1 MLMPDSWPRA
11 QLRLLLTAVMFYTRL
26 PCPSWVGHEPE
37 QLNRATVY
45 FPLIG
50 WLVGA
55 VAAGVYWAASQLWP
69 PVVAVLL
76 STTTSILLTGAFHED
91 GLADVCDGFGGGWT
105 RERILDIM
113 KDSRVG
119 TYGLVGLGL
128 ALGAKVAALTG
139 AATGPGR
146 WAQSVPVLLAVAHP
160 LSRLTALLFVRTFS
174 YARADLAD
182 GKAKPVAQSM
192 PNGRLAVAAVLGLA
206 PLLALAAWQ
215 SQPTLLLVLLPLLVL
230 HGVLGR
236 WFRRWLGG
244 YTGDCLGAT
253 QQLAEVLVYLFFTAR
268 VWH

>member
-1 MLMPDSWPRA
+1 MRRW
-11 QLRLLLTAVMFYTRL
+11 LRGHLELWLTAVMFYTRL
-26 PCPSWVGHEPE
+26 PCPAWVSHDAEL
-37 QLNRATVY
+37 LNRATVY

-55 VAAGVYWAASQLWP
+55 VAAGVYWSAAQLWP
-69 PVVAVLL
+69 PVIAVLL
-76 STTTSILLTGAFHED
+76 STAASVLLTGAFHED

-105 RERILDIM
+105 RARILDIM

-128 ALGAKVAALTG
+128 ALGTKMAALSG
-139 AATGPGR
+139 AAAGPGR
-146 WAQSVPVLLAVAHP
+146 WGLSVPVLLAVAHP
-160 LSRLTALLFVRTFS
+160 LSRLTALLFVRTLP
-174 YARADLAD
+174 YAREDLND

-192 PNGRLAVAAVLGLA
+192 PNGRLAVAALLGLA

-215 SQPTLLLVLLPLLVL
+215 RQPTLLLVLLPLLVL
-230 HGVLGR
+230 HVVLGR

-253 QQLAEVLVYLFFTAR
+253 QQLAEVLVYVFFTAR
-268 VWH
+268 IWH

>member
-1 MLMPDSWPRA
+1 MPDSWPRA

-26 PCPSWVGHEPE
+26 PCPRWVGYEPE

-55 VAAGVYWAASQLWP
+55 VTAGVYWGAAQFWP

-76 STTTSILLTGAFHED
+76 STGAGVLLTGAFHED

-128 ALGAKVAALTG
+128 VLAIKTAALSS
-139 AATGPGR
+139 AAEPLRVGL
-146 WAQSVPVLLAVAHP
+146 SVPVLLLVAHP
-160 LSRLTALLFVRTFS
+160 LSRLTALTFVRTLP

-192 PNGRLAVAAVLGLA
+192 PNGRLAVAALLGLL
-206 PLLALAAWQ
+206 PLLALVLARQA
-215 SQPTLLLVLLPLLVL
+215 PGLLWVLLPLLVL
-230 HGVLGR
+230 QLVLGR
-236 WFRRWLGG
+236 WFKRWLGG

-253 QQLAEVLVYLFFTAR
+253 QQLAEALIYLTLTLHFA
-268 VWH
+268 

>member
-1 MLMPDSWPRA
+1 MPDSWPRRH
-11 QLRLLLTAVMFYTRL
+11 LRLLLTAVMFYTRL
-26 PCPSWVGHEPE
+26 PCPAWVGHEAD

-50 WLVGA
+50 WLVGG
-55 VAAGVYWAASQLWP
+55 VTAGVYVAATGLWSP
-69 PVVAVLL
+69 LVAVLL
-76 STTTSILLTGAFHED
+76 STGAGVLLTGAFHED

-105 RERILDIM
+105 RTRILDIM

-128 ALGAKVAALTG
+128 VLALKTVALSSAAGPTRWGLT
-139 AATGPGR
+139 
-146 WAQSVPVLLAVAHP
+146 VPVLLAVAHP
-160 LSRLTALLFVRTFS
+160 LSRLTALVFVRTLP
-174 YARADLAD
+174 YAREDLAD

-192 PNGRLAVAAVLGLA
+192 PNPRLAVAAALGLA

-215 SQPTLLLVLLPLLVL
+215 RQPTLLLVLLPLLVL

-236 WFRRWLGG
+236 WFRKWLGG

-253 QQLAEVLVYLFFTAR
+253 QQLAEVLVYGFFTASI
-268 VWH
+268 WH